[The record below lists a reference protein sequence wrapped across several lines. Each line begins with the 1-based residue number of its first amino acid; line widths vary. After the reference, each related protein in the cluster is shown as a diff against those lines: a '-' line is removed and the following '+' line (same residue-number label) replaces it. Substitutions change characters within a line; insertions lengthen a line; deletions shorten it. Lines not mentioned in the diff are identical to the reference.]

1 MKKLF
6 TLALCV
12 LFIIPAFSQYY
23 LVSSVNAG
31 KNPGNLNND
40 AEQPSSWL
48 AANLTGYTEIMAST
62 ATASWT
68 TAQTIPFTFSFNGIP
83 VTQYFVSNT
92 GVVTFFPA
100 PGTPPPT
107 LNTTLPSVD
116 IPNMSV
122 MAWGLEINGSNDAI
136 VSKTFGTTPNR
147 QHWIIWA
154 SASQV
159 GLGSGGQWA
168 YWGIVLEETT
178 NTIHIVDMRN
188 YSQAGGN
195 VKLTAGMQI
204 DAITAIMVPGS
215 PNLKANNTATSGNGS
230 DASDNSY
237 YSFIYGTQPNFDLEM
252 SSIAIGNNDGTAQLN
267 NNNDITGSVI
277 NRGAKTITSFDLSYT
292 VDGAGLYTHNFTGVS
307 IAPNT
312 TYNFTHGTPWKPTSG
327 GGTVK
332 TIDVWTTNLNGNPDE
347 NPVNDTLSDHCFLNM
362 GVTGTKNVLLE
373 EFTTVPCGYCPDGA
387 LVVEDILANHT
398 NVIAT
403 GVHAGFGTDAMTIPA
418 ASAYASAFTTGAPTA
433 VIDRK
438 YFEGESNVAISR
450 SIWEQKVVDQ
460 LNSLT
465 PCNVLLSGAYK
476 PATRDLTLKVDINFV
491 DYAPN
496 SDYRI
501 TVQVIE
507 DSVTGTGSQYDQRNY
522 YSSAGSAVG
531 GPNHPFYPLPDPIV
545 GYVHK
550 HVLSDVINGIWGE
563 AGIVSNTPQPNDK
576 FTKNYT
582 YNVNQAMDENQ
593 VYLIALVSMYDADV
607 KKRNV
612 LNAVQVKL
620 TDLISVGFDDPV
632 SSFNVNPV
640 YPNPA
645 ADIAFLSF
653 DLEQTQMVNI
663 KVFDAFGKNT
673 GFVKTGNYASGN
685 HVIGINTSNF
695 ASGVYMITIEVGNQR
710 YVQKFV
716 VTK

>member
-12 LFIIPAFSQYY
+12 LFLIPLFSQYY

-40 AEQPSSWL
+40 AEQPSAWL
-48 AANLTGYTEIMAST
+48 TGNLTGYTEIMPST
-62 ATASWT
+62 ATPTWT
-68 TAQTIPFTFSFNGIP
+68 TAQTIPFSFAYNGIA
-83 VTQYFVSNT
+83 VTQYYASNT

-100 PGTPPPT
+100 PGTPPPAQ
-107 LNTTLPSVD
+107 NTALPSVD

-122 MAWGLEINGSNDAI
+122 MVWGLEINGSNDAI
-136 VSKTFGTTPNR
+136 VSKTFGTAPNR

-159 GLGSGGQWA
+159 GLGSGSQWA

-188 YSQAGGN
+188 YSQSGGN

-204 DAITAIMVPGS
+204 DAVTAISVPGS
-215 PNLKANNTATSGNGS
+215 PKLGANNTATGGNGS

-237 YSFIYGTQPNFDLEM
+237 YSFMYGTQPNYDLEL
-252 SSIAIGNNDGTAQLN
+252 SAIIIGNNDGTAQLN
-267 NNNDITGSVI
+267 ANNDIKGTVI
-277 NRGAKTITSFDLSYT
+277 NRGVKTITSFDVSYT
-292 VDGAGLYTHNFTGVS
+292 IDGANKHAHTFSGVS

-312 TYNFTHGTPWKPTSG
+312 TYDFTHGNPWKPTTG

-332 TIDVWTTNLNGNPDE
+332 EVKVWTSKLNANPDD
-347 NPVNDTLSDHCFLNM
+347 NPANDTMSNHCFLNM
-362 GVTGTKNVLLE
+362 GISGTKNVLLE
-373 EFTTVPCGYCPDGA
+373 EFTTVPCGFCPDGA

-403 GVHAGFGTDAMTIPA
+403 GVHAGFGTDGMTIPA
-418 ASAYASAFTTGAPTA
+418 ATSYANAFTTGAPTA

-465 PCNVLLSGAYK
+465 PCNVILSGTYK
-476 PATRDLTLKVDINFV
+476 TATRELNLKVDANFV
-491 DYAPN
+491 DFAPKA
-496 SDYRI
+496 DYRVTI
-501 TVQVIE
+501 QVIE
-507 DSVTGTGSQYDQRNY
+507 DSVTGTGSQFDQRNY
-522 YSSAGSAVG
+522 YSKDGNAVG

-550 HVLSDVINGIWGE
+550 LVLSDVVNGIWGE
-563 AGIVSNTPQPNDK
+563 AGIVGNQPQPNDQ
-576 FTKNYT
+576 FSKNYT
-582 YNVNQAMDENQ
+582 YAVPQDMDENQ
-593 VYLIALVSMYDADV
+593 VYLIALVSKYDNDV
-607 KKRNV
+607 ENRTV

-620 TDLISVGFDDPV
+620 TDLINVGIDDPIG
-632 SSFNVNPV
+632 SFNVNPV

-645 ADIAFLSF
+645 SDIAFLSF
-653 DLEQTQMVNI
+653 DLDQTLPVHI

-673 GFVKTGNYASGN
+673 SFIKTGIYAPGN
-685 HVIGINTSNF
+685 HVIGINTSNYS
-695 ASGVYMITIEVGNQR
+695 SGVYMINIEVGNQR
-710 YVQKFV
+710 FVQKFV
-716 VTK
+716 VIK